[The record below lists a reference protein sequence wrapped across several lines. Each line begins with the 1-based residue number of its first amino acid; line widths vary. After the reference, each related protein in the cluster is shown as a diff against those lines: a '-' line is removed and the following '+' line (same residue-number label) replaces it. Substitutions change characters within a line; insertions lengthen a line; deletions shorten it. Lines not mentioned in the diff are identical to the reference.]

1 MKPEEVYAEKKS
13 FVEDDIA
20 KVLGIYPS
28 FEGIDY
34 AVDASTG
41 EEFVRIKDETNGP
54 AFINITGNSLSAILQ
69 EVCRVCLMQRPMGL
83 VTNAQTRRDIA
94 PLFRREAQ

>member
-41 EEFVRIKDETNGP
+41 EEFVRIKDRK
-54 AFINITGNSLSAILQ
+54 S
-69 EVCRVCLMQRPMGL
+69 VV
-83 VTNAQTRRDIA
+83 
-94 PLFRREAQ
+94 